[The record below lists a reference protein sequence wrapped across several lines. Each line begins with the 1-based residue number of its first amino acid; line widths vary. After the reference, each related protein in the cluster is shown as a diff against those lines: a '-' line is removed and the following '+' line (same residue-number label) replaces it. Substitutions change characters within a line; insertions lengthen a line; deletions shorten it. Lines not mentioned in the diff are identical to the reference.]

1 MFLALLFD
9 FDFFNVF
16 FYVFNEFDGIQVIF
30 L

>member
-9 FDFFNVF
+9 FDFFNYF